1 MAHLQTVFRIT
12 VGALLTPALT
22 ISSTGALGHFFLVIP
37 ALRAAR
43 ADRFPVVHIYE
54 VLSLTWGTFTLTTVP
69 VAWINEVSA
78 CEERKK
84 KCLRA
89 QQKPY
94 PLMSL
99 VARPPTLPTPGLL
112 ATLELSSWIPS
123 HSLHT

>member
-1 MAHLQTVFRIT
+1 M
-12 VGALLTPALT
+12 LT
-22 ISSTGALGHFFLVIP
+22 IP

-43 ADRFPVVHIYE
+43 AAGVTVVHFCE
-54 VLSLTWGTFTLTTVP
+54 VLSLTWGTFTLTMVP
-69 VAWINEVSA
+69 LAWINEVSA
-78 CEERKK
+78 YEERKK